1 MQKFIYPE
9 VTMIPV
15 NEPVL
20 SREAKAYV
28 NECLASGW
36 ISSAG
41 RFIDLFE
48 KGFASYLG
56 VKYGITTT
64 NGTTALHLAVAAMG
78 IGEGDEVIIPDLT
91 IISCALAVI
100 YTGATPVFVDVDPVT
115 GNIDPA
121 LIEKRITRKTK
132 AIMVV
137 HLYGHPADMD
147 PIMTIAR
154 RHKIPVIEDAA
165 EAHGARYKGRPV
177 GSIGDVGCFSFYAN
191 KIITTGEG
199 GMVVT
204 NNTSFATH
212 ARTLKDL
219 AHAPNERFL
228 HKELG
233 FNYRMTN
240 MQAALGLGEL
250 KHIATYIRKKRQMAK
265 AYTKL
270 LADIPYLTAPH
281 EEPWA
286 QSVYWMF
293 ALTVAKNS
301 PIDRD
306 GIRERLKKLGIDT
319 RNFFI
324 PLHRQPIVKKLGFG
338 GGSYPMSD
346 DLSRRGFYIPS
357 GLALT
362 NGDIHIV
369 SDALHRIFI

>member
-1 MQKFIYPE
+1 
-9 VTMIPV
+9 MIPV

-20 SREAKAYV
+20 SKEAKAYV
-28 NECLASGW
+28 NECLRTGW

-41 RFIDLFE
+41 RFINLFE
-48 KGFASYLG
+48 KGFADYLG
-56 VKYGITTT
+56 VKHGVTTT
-64 NGTTALHLAVAAMG
+64 NGTTALHLAIAAMG
-78 IGEGDEVIIPDLT
+78 IGEGDEVIVPDLT

-121 LIEKRITRKTK
+121 RIEKRISRKTK

-137 HLYGHPADMD
+137 HVYGHPADMD
-147 PIMTIAR
+147 PILTIAR
-154 RHKIPVIEDAA
+154 RHHIRVIEDAA
-165 EAHGARYKGRPV
+165 EAHGALYKGRKV
-177 GSIGDVGCFSFYAN
+177 GSIGDVACFSFYAN

-204 NNTSFATH
+204 NSDALAAH

-219 AHAPNERFL
+219 AHAPKRRFW

-250 KHIATYIRKKRQMAK
+250 AHIATYIRKKRQMAK
-265 AYTKL
+265 EYTKL
-270 LADIPYLTAPH
+270 LADIPYLSAPH

-286 QSVYWMF
+286 TSVYWMF

-301 PIDRD
+301 PFDRD
-306 GIRERLKKLGIDT
+306 GVRERLKKLGVDT

-324 PLHRQPIVKKLGFG
+324 PLHRQPIIKKLGFG
-338 GGSYPMSD
+338 GGSYPTSD

-362 NGDIHIV
+362 NREIRIV
-369 SDALHRIFI
+369 SDALHRIFV